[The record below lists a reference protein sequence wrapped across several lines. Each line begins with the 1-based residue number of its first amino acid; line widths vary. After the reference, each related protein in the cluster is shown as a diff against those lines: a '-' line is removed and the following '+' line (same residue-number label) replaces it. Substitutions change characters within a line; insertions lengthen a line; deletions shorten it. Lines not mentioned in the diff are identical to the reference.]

1 MKKIIIMIMLY
12 MGFSTWA
19 YGDITKTV
27 QYQATVGVPFK
38 IDPIVD
44 IGYKHGHL
52 VGMSG
57 MLQLYYDDRSY
68 SPSDFTYTTT
78 VYKTG
83 TDTGQVYT
91 ITPQKTG
98 TSMFHVKVNLKE
110 YSVNNNGGY
119 YAYYTYDIQYTIYI
133 VDVTKINIPTS
144 LSLKV
149 GESYTFSPII
159 EHNLAK
165 ATLTWQSENP
175 SIATVNSKGVITTVG
190 IGTTTITCTAQN
202 GVSAKCELTVKSK
215 PAESIALDVK
225 EKQMYKGAEYQL
237 TASILPEAG
246 TSKILLWETDNKDVA
261 IVNDKGKVTAIGTGT
276 CNITATTQDGTDLS
290 ASCKVSVISDYLY
303 TDDVKAVIGS
313 NFLLPIYM
321 NNVIDITTIQFD
333 LYLPDGITLAKDEYS
348 DDIINLSNR
357 SGYEQHSIATRETD
371 DGALRVIVSSQNNS
385 IFKGNSGELLI
396 LELIPKSTM
405 LAGKYNIAIKNI
417 VLSDP
422 NAKRY
427 TAPDETRVVTVSDF
441 TLGDVNNDGYIDV
454 SDLAGVVRFILEDA
468 ESSLIFKA
476 ADMDGNGIVE
486 IPDYSVLVNV
496 ILNQSNVTPKEGVFI
511 KEKKTSSRM
520 DNVISLIA
528 NDKGEIMVNLN
539 EDRQFTGM
547 QFDLML
553 PEGVTLAED
562 DVECESRKHN
572 CWSIQREDGSYRILC
587 SSLTNAMLKEGTI
600 LSLKTNDKV
609 NGVATISNVVLSDI
623 NSTRHKVASAQV
635 SLDDATGI
643 HSIDNE
649 KCTIDNEVY
658 NLAGQRVQKMQKGIY
673 IVNGKKVMNK

>member
-1 MKKIIIMIMLY
+1 MKQFIIMIILC

-19 YGDITKTV
+19 YADITKTM

-38 IDPIVD
+38 IDPIID
-44 IGYKHGHL
+44 LGYTHANL
-52 VGMSG
+52 CNSMSG

-83 TDTGQVYT
+83 TYTGQVYT

-98 TSMFHVKVNLKE
+98 TSMFHVKV
-110 YSVNNNGGY
+110 YAGDNGGAY

-159 EHNLAK
+159 EHNQAN
-165 ATLTWQSENP
+165 ATLTWQSEDP

-202 GVSAKCELTVKSK
+202 GVSAKCELTVKGK

-237 TASILPEAG
+237 TATIQPEAG
-246 TSKILLWETDNKDVA
+246 TSKNLLWETDNKDVA

-303 TDDVKAVIGS
+303 TDDVKAVMGS
-313 NFLLPIYM
+313 NFLLPIYL
-321 NNVIDITTIQFD
+321 NNVIDITGIQFD

-348 DDIINLSNR
+348 DDIINLSDR
-357 SGYEQHSIATRETD
+357 SSYEQHSIATSVTD
-371 DGALRVIVSSQNNS
+371 DKALRVIVSSQNNS
-385 IFKGNSGELLI
+385 TFKGNSGELLI

-405 LAGKYNIAIKNI
+405 LAGNYNIAIKNV

-454 SDLAGVVRFILEDA
+454 SDLAGVVRFILENA
-468 ESSLIFKA
+468 EANLIFKA

-486 IPDYSVLVNV
+486 IPDYSALVNV
-496 ILNQSNVTPKEGVFI
+496 ILNQSNVTPREGVYI
-511 KEKKTSSRM
+511 RETKYSSRV

-539 EDRQFTGM
+539 VERQFTGM

-600 LSLKTNDKV
+600 LSLKTNNKG

-643 HSIDNE
+643 E
-649 KCTIDNEVY
+649 TIDGLQLTDDIYY
-658 NLAGQRVQKMQKGIY
+658 NLSGQRVSKLQKGIY